1 MENYKFKKYIF
12 LNANIKMEEII
23 KFGDIEIEKQKFHQY
38 KEPILIK
45 NRDINK
51 IIVSNEVSFGKKRC
65 KYFIDYKDAKK
76 LRPLCI
82 FLLKMTAY
90 RKYFDETKFMSFLIK
105 DDELIEKY
113 NEILEKVTDG
123 LKKELDSEP
132 VYNKNI

>member
-1 MENYKFKKYIF
+1 M
-12 LNANIKMEEII
+12 NAYIKMEEII

-65 KYFIDYKDAKK
+65 KYFIDYKDAKN

-90 RKYFDETKFMSFLIK
+90 IKYFDETKFMSLLIK

>member
-1 MENYKFKKYIF
+1 M
-12 LNANIKMEEII
+12 NAYIKMEEII

-90 RKYFDETKFMSFLIK
+90 IKYFDETKFMSLLIK

-123 LKKELDSEP
+123 LKKELDSVP

>member
-1 MENYKFKKYIF
+1 M
-12 LNANIKMEEII
+12 NAYIKMEEII
-23 KFGDIEIEKQKFHQY
+23 KLGDIEIEKQKFHQY

-90 RKYFDETKFMSFLIK
+90 IKYFDETKFMSLLIK

-123 LKKELDSEP
+123 LKKELDSVP

>member
-1 MENYKFKKYIF
+1 M
-12 LNANIKMEEII
+12 NAYIKMEEII
-23 KFGDIEIEKQKFHQY
+23 KLGDIEIEKQKFHQY

-90 RKYFDETKFMSFLIK
+90 RKYFDETKFMSLLIK